1 MGSMPKL
8 YLLGGEN
15 VSQRSAKEINQRAF
29 EDAGATPNVLIFP
42 WARPGFDKIYRRRKL
57 VTDYFRSLGADS
69 VEFIEYQET
78 EEIADKIAAS
88 DLIYLTGGQASIL
101 IERTKTMHLDSQLKN
116 YRGIIVGRSAGAL
129 ALCKRCVTTCR
140 SNGRVRVVNGLGL
153 ADITLKAHYRMEN
166 DETLKR
172 FSLKETIFA
181 VPKDSVLIYENR
193 KLCAI
198 GEVYLFNGGQR
209 HVFSESDL

>member
-1 MGSMPKL
+1 MPKL

-29 EDAGATPNVLIFP
+29 EDAGAAPSVLVFP
-42 WARPGFDKIYRRRKL
+42 WARPAFDKIYRRRKL
-57 VTDYFRSLGADS
+57 VIDYFRSLGANS

-78 EEIADKIAAS
+78 DGIADKIAAS

-101 IERTKTMHLDSQLKN
+101 IERTKTMHLDDQLKTF
-116 YRGIIVGRSAGAL
+116 RGIIVGRSAGAL
-129 ALCKRCVTTCR
+129 ALCRRCVTTCR

-153 ADITLKAHYRMEN
+153 ADITLKAHYILEN
-166 DETLKR
+166 DETLNR
-172 FSLKETIFA
+172 FSLKETIFS
-181 VPKDSVLIYENR
+181 VPRDSALIYENR

-198 GEVYLFNGGQR
+198 GDVYLFNGGQR
-209 HVFSESDL
+209 HLLTESEL

>member
-1 MGSMPKL
+1 MPKL

-15 VSQRSAKEINQRAF
+15 VSKRSAKEINQSAF
-29 EDAGATPNVLIFP
+29 EDAGTMPNVLVFP
-42 WARPGFDKIYRRRKL
+42 WARPAFDRIYRRRKL

-78 EEIADKIAAS
+78 EGIADKIAAS
-88 DLIYLTGGQASIL
+88 DIIYLTGGQASIL
-101 IERTKTMHLDSQLKN
+101 IERTETMHLDRQLEN
-116 YRGIIVGRSAGAL
+116 YKGIIIGRSAGAL

-153 ADITLKAHYRMEN
+153 ADITLKAHYIAEN

-172 FSLKETIFA
+172 FSLKERIFA
-181 VPKDSVLIYENR
+181 VPKDSALIYEN
-193 KLCAI
+193 KNLCAI
-198 GEVYLFNGGQR
+198 GDVYLFNGGQR
-209 HVFSESDL
+209 HLFNEAHL